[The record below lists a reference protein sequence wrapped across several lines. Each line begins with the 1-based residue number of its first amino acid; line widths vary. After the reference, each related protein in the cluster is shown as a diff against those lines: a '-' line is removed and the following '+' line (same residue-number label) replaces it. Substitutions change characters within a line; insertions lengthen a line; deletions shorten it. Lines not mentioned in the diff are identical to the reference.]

1 MTDLLSPDEVEDRL
15 RRTLAA
21 RAADVSPAEGDLD
34 LERAPGAEVH
44 LLPAGPPSR
53 SRRGRVALVA
63 AAAAVVAAAAAGVV
77 VAAGGEGAT
86 VVPAQ
91 EGGTTPEG
99 GPTPEP
105 APPTTDPNPTTT
117 VPIDPRYTPY
127 LIPAPLELAERIT
140 ALEDGLE
147 GLDPDSPP
155 ARSGNL
161 PSLVAGYQ
169 QIGVAPNQEVWL
181 HLSWYP
187 SPTMAREPIPGHS
200 REDVPEAETEAV
212 LETAPDYPARTVW
225 MFYEDGVLGVHSG
238 AISPEEVRAVAAS
251 VRRTPGTLEFAS
263 TPPAG
268 WEPSRS

>member
-1 MTDLLSPDEVEDRL
+1 VTDVLSPDEVEDRL

-21 RAADVSPAEGDLD
+21 RAADVPPAEGDLD

-44 LLPAGPPSR
+44 LLPAGPASR
-53 SRRGRVALVA
+53 HGRGRVVLAA

-77 VAAGGEGAT
+77 VAAGGDGAT

-91 EGGTTPEG
+91 EGGTA
-99 GPTPEP
+99 PEP

-117 VPIDPRYTPY
+117 VSSDPSLTPY
-127 LIPAPLELAERIT
+127 PVPAPPELAERI
-140 ALEDGLE
+140 AELDDGLE

-181 HLSWYP
+181 YLTWYP

-200 REDVPEAETEAV
+200 REDVAEAETEAV

-238 AISPEEVRAVAAS
+238 AITPDEVRAVAAS

>member
-21 RAADVSPAEGDLD
+21 RAADVPPAEGDLD
-34 LERAPGAEVH
+34 LGRAPGAEVH
-44 LLPAGPPSR
+44 LLPAGPASR
-53 SRRGRVALVA
+53 SGRGRVVLAA
-63 AAAAVVAAAAAGVV
+63 AAAAVVAAAAGVV

-91 EGGTTPEG
+91 EGGRRRPG
-99 GPTPEP
+99 AGASHDRPEP
-105 APPTTDPNPTTT
+105 DDHRPGRPQVRPVRGPRPAGARGAHSGAGGRPGGARPRLAPG
-117 VPIDPRYTPY
+117 
-127 LIPAPLELAERIT
+127 AQ
-140 ALEDGLE
+140 
-147 GLDPDSPP
+147 
-155 ARSGNL
+155 RSL

-169 QIGVAPNQEVWL
+169 QIGVAPNQDVWL
-181 HLSWYP
+181 YLTWYP
-187 SPTMAREPIPGHS
+187 SPTMAREPIPGYS
-200 REDVPEAETEAV
+200 REDVAEAETEAV

-238 AISPEEVRAVAAS
+238 AITPDEVRAVAAS
-251 VRRTPGTLEFAS
+251 VRRTPGTTRFAS